1 MRTFQGK
8 YVAQDPRDYLLRF
21 LVPKWSLQFNQ
32 ESLVSCLIIQ
42 PLLGWL
48 SCSPRYTRRQ
58 APCLPPQPPPK
69 SWPRCGGQVLSGDTV
84 TSQESI
90 SALTLSSR
98 LNSGRRYPQHRG
110 SFTGSLASLLPGA
123 SLQLLHLAKGF
134 IREKPRLC
142 VRWSR
147 STLKYFYWTED
158 IKLVN
163 YQTISL
169 DGKTFQ

>member
-1 MRTFQGK
+1 MHTFQGK

-48 SCSPRYTRRQ
+48 SCSPQDTRRQ
-58 APCLPPQPPPK
+58 APCLPPQTPPK
-69 SWPRCGGQVLSGDTV
+69 SWPRCGWQVLSGDTV

-98 LNSGRRYPQHRG
+98 LNSWRRYPQHRG
-110 SFTGSLASLLPGA
+110 SFTRSLASLLPGA

-158 IKLVN
+158 TKLVN

>member
-1 MRTFQGK
+1 MWLKIQ
-8 YVAQDPRDYLLRF
+8 DYLLRF

-48 SCSPRYTRRQ
+48 SCSPQYTRRQ
-58 APCLPPQPPPK
+58 VPRLPPQPPPK
-69 SWPRCGGQVLSGDTV
+69 SWPRRGWQVLSGDTV

-98 LNSGRRYPQHRG
+98 LNSWRRDDPHRG
-110 SFTGSLASLLPGA
+110 SFTHSLASFLPGA
-123 SLQLLHLAKGF
+123 SLQLWHLAKGF

-142 VRWSR
+142 IKWSH
-147 STLKYFYWTED
+147 STLKYFNWTED
-158 IKLVN
+158 TKLVN